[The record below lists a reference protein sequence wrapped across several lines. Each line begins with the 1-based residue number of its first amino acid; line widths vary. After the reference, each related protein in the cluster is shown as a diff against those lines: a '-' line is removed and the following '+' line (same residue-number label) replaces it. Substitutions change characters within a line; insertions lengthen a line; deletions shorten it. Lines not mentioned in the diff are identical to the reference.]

1 MKYILMSVLLVW
13 GCLNNTVL
21 SQQQI
26 NCSGV
31 AYSRTDVFQKL
42 YKALPIGGVDGTL
55 EFRMKKGTLS
65 HRNVHAKTGSF
76 TAINCLAGYLKARNG
91 HEIAFAIMN
100 QNALSGREARAF
112 QDAVCDEVIR

>member
-31 AYSRTDVFQKL
+31 FPHLAMVADQTPRTEAGTGALFPWANRLWVVTYVAHFSATGFGTGLLKSMIRWKYINARKAWWEHMRIDYSTVLR
-42 YKALPIGGVDGTL
+42 I
-55 EFRMKKGTLS
+55 S
-65 HRNVHAKTGSF
+65 
-76 TAINCLAGYLKARNG
+76 
-91 HEIAFAIMN
+91 
-100 QNALSGREARAF
+100 
-112 QDAVCDEVIR
+112 

>member
-1 MKYILMSVLLVW
+1 MRPFQLQLHFTGTLGFFPAICLLAY
-13 GCLNNTVL
+13 GC
-21 SQQQI
+21 
-26 NCSGV
+26 
-31 AYSRTDVFQKL
+31 FQKL

>member
-1 MKYILMSVLLVW
+1 MISPTLGAHSVKV
-13 GCLNNTVL
+13 CIRKLNLNFTTLKVNFTMAKPQRIT
-21 SQQQI
+21 S
-26 NCSGV
+26 SHT
-31 AYSRTDVFQKL
+31 ASW
-42 YKALPIGGVDGTL
+42 KA
-55 EFRMKKGTLS
+55 R
-65 HRNVHAKTGSF
+65 ASF